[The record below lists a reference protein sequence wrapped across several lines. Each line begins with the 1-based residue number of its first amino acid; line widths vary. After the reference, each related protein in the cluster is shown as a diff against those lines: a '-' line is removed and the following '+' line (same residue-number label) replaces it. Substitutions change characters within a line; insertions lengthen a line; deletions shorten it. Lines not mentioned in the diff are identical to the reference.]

1 MGIYA
6 GGQEFSKTYAGGV
19 EFTGALAGG
28 EAYLADAAA
37 PTGLLGYPLDFWAEL
52 VVSDA
57 QQFVPKNSPP
67 SGPGQSVWLRTSDGL
82 PLEQE
87 FLENVDTWRGSTTD
101 AGEPDELDSAW
112 IPFRDHYRFRK
123 TGLPWVPSD
132 AGVRWSTTQVQI
144 GLDAAVAWPANG
156 VYRFFSA
163 DQPGTL
169 THGAT
174 RRQRGG
180 INLACVISDPD
191 GIASIDAAQ
200 LDSTDGRTNDITAN
214 WVRRDANSFTHADE
228 RPGNRWREASVT
240 VTYTDGNGVQS
251 TLTDSWD
258 V

>member
-6 GGQEFSKTYAGGV
+6 GGVEYSKAYVGGV

-28 EAYLADAAA
+28 ESYLAAA

-52 VVSDA
+52 VLNDDA
-57 QQFVPKNSPP
+57 QTFAPDPTGESM
-67 SGPGQSVWLRTSDGL
+67 WLRTSDGA
-82 PLEQE
+82 PIEWWSINDFPPRVWTE
-87 FLENVDTWRGSTTD
+87 IPVSPITPPRHIGWVDD
-101 AGEPDELDSAW
+101 
-112 IPFRDHYRFRK
+112 IVNIRFRK
-123 TGLPWVPSD
+123 PGLPFIPND
-132 AGVRWSTTQVQI
+132 N
-144 GLDAAVAWPANG
+144 GLDLDMIAGSFVNG

-174 RRQRGG
+174 RRQGSG

-200 LDSTDGRTNDITAN
+200 LDSTDGRSNDITAN

-228 RPGNRWREASVT
+228 RTGTRWREASVT

>member
-6 GGQEFSKTYAGGV
+6 GGVEYNKAYVGGV

-28 EAYLADAAA
+28 ESYLAAA
-37 PTGLLGYPLDFWAEL
+37 PTGLLGYPPDFWAEL
-52 VVSDA
+52 VRAVS
-57 QQFVPKNSPP
+57 
-67 SGPGQSVWLRTSDGL
+67 SGPPFTPAADGSAIWLRTSDGE
-82 PLEQE
+82 PLDQE
-87 FLENVDTWRGSTTD
+87 TRLNASSNWFPVAADIS
-101 AGEPDELDSAW
+101 EPDLISSRLLNPG
-112 IPFRDHYRFRK
+112 IYRFRK
-123 TGLPWVPSD
+123 VGLPWLPTD
-132 AGVRWSTTQVQI
+132 DGVEPRSV
-144 GLDAAVAWPANG
+144 VWPANG